1 MAHIWVSLLLSLIF
15 LSGIV
20 KSSSCDP
27 SDSREKF
34 SDCSSCLMEAGSNC
48 GWCLEPDQNN
58 ENLAKGCVATTECQS
73 AKFVA
78 GKTSETQPT
87 RPGATGASHIEP
99 KSVNLKLRPNVKHK
113 VKFTAKRAQ
122 NAVDIYFLLDL
133 SGSMGP
139 YKQQLET
146 IPPRLVED
154 IKKRT
159 TDYQFGY
166 GAFREK
172 PMTPMSKVEKGKEF
186 DFEHFQPLTK
196 NTGTLKDQ
204 IRKSQV
210 SANYDTPEAGFDGL
224 MQVILCKDAIGWRD
238 HSTHIIVFITDA
250 PSHIAGD
257 GLIGGIW
264 KPYEHRRS
272 LKQDGQKM
280 IYNSLDNDY
289 PSLSEINYMLE
300 LHEKTVIFGTSA
312 TVLPLYR
319 EMVRDDVIHRAA
331 AGDIGKT
338 GEGLR
343 LLVSKEYEK
352 IEGRIQISAKNIN
365 PSKFASSVKI
375 NFDSTCQDRDKITE
389 NEIICRNV
397 SVNEKLSFSAEIE
410 LNTKVCETKRI
421 TFDIQVFGQS
431 DSIMSV
437 ELNPICE
444 CTAADCSK
452 DLNQNNPCNKHG
464 DPQATKVCG
473 ACKCVEKQGDTCQCD
488 KDGGV
493 ELDEMLAQCLS
504 GPGKEECSGHG
515 SCHCGVC
522 KCNPGFFGDYC
533 GCSKRNIDCGDFEG
547 RGKRN
552 CIQKQTEISGKE
564 SCNCL
569 DGWSGKTCTCSG
581 EKDKCMD
588 PFTNIECNGDGKCE
602 CNQCECQYNEGYFCQ
617 QERNVNED
625 DLTCERLAPCIL
637 LDVYK
642 HDTSVEESYK
652 KTWERNCKENER
664 YSCFIIV
671 NSTRHENE
679 GNTDITGL
687 EDGPTNETETFGIKT
702 NCKEDFSG
710 GSANVNGL
718 KKCSIP
724 VDFKSCYIDV
734 RHDATEGLNDYN
746 IENYWRKNNLYVTF
760 DNTERPQL
768 LCPEKINMGLLMG
781 SAGGAG
787 LFLFIVGF
795 LSFCIVINIRD
806 RREYK
811 RFIAEQEEVWGQGNV
826 HGNKLHK
833 ERSSMRQ
840 SIRNRMSRVSFKS

>member
-1 MAHIWVSLLLSLIF
+1 MTHILLSLLLSLIF
-15 LSGIV
+15 LCGIV
-20 KSSSCDP
+20 NSSCTP
-27 SDSREKF
+27 SDSREKY
-34 SDCSSCLMEAGSNC
+34 SDCSSCIMEAGAEC
-48 GWCLEPDQNN
+48 GWCLEPDQSN
-58 ENLAKGCVATTECQS
+58 ENLAKGCVTTNQCQS

-78 GKTSETQPT
+78 GKKSETPIAA
-87 RPGATGASHIEP
+87 GGASHIEP
-99 KSVNLKLRPNVKHK
+99 RKVNLKIRPNVKHK

-139 YKQQLET
+139 YKRQLET
-146 IPPRLVED
+146 IPPQLVSD

-172 PMTPMSKVEKGKEF
+172 PMTPMSKVEKGKEY
-186 DFEHFQPLTK
+186 DFEHFKELTK
-196 NTGTLKDQ
+196 DTASLIEE
-204 IRKSQV
+204 IRKSDV
-210 SANYDTPEAGFDGL
+210 SANYDTPEAGLDGL
-224 MQVILCKDAIGWRD
+224 MQVILCKNEIGWRD

-264 KPYEHRRS
+264 KPYEHRCS

-319 EMVRDDVIHRAA
+319 QMVRDDVIHRAA
-331 AGDIGKT
+331 AGDIGTT
-338 GEGLR
+338 GDGLR

-352 IEGRIQISAKNIN
+352 IEGRIQISAKNIS

-375 NFDSTCQDRDKITE
+375 NFDSTCQDKDKITE

-397 SVNEKLSFSAEIE
+397 SVNAKLSFSAEIE
-410 LNTKVCETKRI
+410 LKTKVCEAEKL

-431 DSIMSV
+431 DSTMTV
-437 ELNPICE
+437 ELNPICK
-444 CTAADCSK
+444 CTAADCAK
-452 DLNQNNPCNKHG
+452 DSNQDNPCNKHG
-464 DPQATKVCG
+464 DKFATKECG
-473 ACKCVEKQGDTCQCD
+473 ACKCVEKQGDTCQCS
-488 KDGGV
+488 KEGGV
-493 ELDEMLAQCLS
+493 ELDEMLAQCQS
-504 GPGKEECSGHG
+504 GPQNEECSGHG

-522 KCNPGFFGDYC
+522 KCNPGFFGTYC
-533 GCSKRNIDCGDFEG
+533 GCSRRNIDCGESER
-547 RGKRN
+547 RGEAT
-552 CIQKQTEISGKE
+552 CIQNQKEISGKE
-564 SCNCL
+564 SCNCR
-569 DGWSGKTCTCSG
+569 DGWSGTTCECSG
-581 EKDKCMD
+581 EKDRCMD
-588 PFTNIECNGDGKCE
+588 PFTNKECNGDGKCE
-602 CNQCECQYNEGYFCQ
+602 CNQCECEYNEGYFCQ

-625 DLTCERLAPCIL
+625 ERTCERLAPCIL

-642 HDTSVEESYK
+642 HDQTVEESYK
-652 KTWERNCKENER
+652 KTWEKNCKENER
-664 YSCFIIV
+664 YSCFIVV
-671 NSTRHENE
+671 NNTRHDKE
-679 GNTDITGL
+679 GNNTEIGGL
-687 EDGPTNETETFGIKT
+687 DDGPTDETETFAVKT
-702 NCKEDFSG
+702 NCKEEKG
-710 GSANVNGL
+710 GSSNANGL
-718 KKCSIP
+718 TKCSIP

-746 IENYWRKNNLYVTF
+746 FENHWRKNNLYVTF
-760 DNTERPQL
+760 DSTDRPQL
-768 LCPEKINMGLLMG
+768 LCPEKLNMGLLMG

-811 RFIAEQEEVWGQGNV
+811 RFIAEQNEVWGQGNV